1 MQRRMRKIDKYV
13 KLEDVLSIFDEMEP
27 FEGYEAEH
35 ALWLDLRIEI
45 LNAKFITVGC
55 DESKNDNP

>member
-1 MQRRMRKIDKYV
+1 MDKYV

-27 FEGYEAEH
+27 FEEYESEH

-55 DESKNDNP
+55 DESK